1 LPDGIVATVAFPAL
15 DAPGRAGVPTQRS
28 GDSAHAAGFAA
39 GFAAGARAASRAAAQ
54 AQALADERRLAD
66 DQRRAAE
73 HAAALA
79 ALAAATRGAQSRTAP
94 VLQAA
99 EATLLRC
106 ALELATTVLGVELS
120 DGPAGAVAALARVRA
135 ADVEP
140 VAVRL
145 HPEDLR
151 ALGPDPELPQGAR
164 LVADPSL
171 SRGDAVADLPDG
183 WLDARIGT
191 ALERARTA
199 LETGGAS

>member
-1 LPDGIVATVAFPAL
+1 MIVTLAVENYRSLRRFVVPLTAL
-15 DAPGRAGVPTQRS
+15 TAVTGANGTGKSSLYRS
-28 GDSAHAAGFAA
+28 L
-39 GFAAGARAASRAAAQ
+39 RL
-54 AQALADERRLAD
+54 LAD
-66 DQRRAAE
+66 AA
-73 HAAALA
+73 HN
-79 ALAAATRGAQSRTAP
+79 
-94 VLQAA
+94 
-99 EATLLRC
+99 
-106 ALELATTVLGVELS
+106 
-120 DGPAGAVAALARVRA
+120 GAVAALARVRA

-151 ALGPDPELPQGAR
+151 ALGPDPELPEGAR